1 MSKNSMAFD
10 EIGETGIQQVNDSM
24 KMLMGELNNFQ
35 DIAGYVKPLPGE
47 IPALDGIDIYGE
59 TIPLN
64 GIVGGDHIVYVDFKK
79 RYDLNARIKKARDRG
94 QDDVVKKLEECRF
107 KAGVAVADVS
117 GHKITDALLAAM
129 LHQAFL
135 MGAIYEMDYYGNIT
149 AKLFENLNTRFYNS
163 SSLSKF
169 ITMIYGEI
177 SQEGHF
183 QFLSAGHPMP
193 LVYSRRYKGI
203 VEVPEDRMIASPP
216 IGTFPSQRDIDRNI
230 NESVLGFKEE
240 YELNE
245 WDLMGAGDILILFTD
260 GVVEHHRNGEFY
272 APHYLEQ
279 KLHEIR
285 DLTAKEI
292 FHAIKEDLIAFNAPE
307 DDISYVVIK
316 RH

>member
-1 MSKNSMAFD
+1 M
-10 EIGETGIQQVNDSM
+10 
-24 KMLMGELNNFQ
+24 
-35 DIAGYVKPLPGE
+35 
-47 IPALDGIDIYGE
+47 
-59 TIPLN
+59 
-64 GIVGGDHIVYVDFKK
+64 YVDFKK
-79 RYDLNARIKKARDRG
+79 RYDLDARIEKARGRG

-117 GHKITDALLAAM
+117 GHQITDALLAAM

-193 LVYSRRYKGI
+193 LVYSRKYEGI
-203 VEVPEDRMIASPP
+203 VDVPEDRMIASPP
-216 IGTFPSQRDIDRNI
+216 IGTLPSGRDIDRNI

-245 WDLMGAGDILILFTD
+245 WDLMGTGDILILFTD
-260 GVVEHHRNGEFY
+260 GLVEHHRNGEFY

-292 FHAIKEDLIAFNAPE
+292 FYAIKEDLIAFQHT
-307 DDISYVVIK
+307 
-316 RH
+316 R